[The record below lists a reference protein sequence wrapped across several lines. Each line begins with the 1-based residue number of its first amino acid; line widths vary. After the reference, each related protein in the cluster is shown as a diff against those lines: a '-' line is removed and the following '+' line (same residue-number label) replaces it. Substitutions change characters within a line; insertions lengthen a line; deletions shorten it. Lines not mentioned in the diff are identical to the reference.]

1 MQYKT
6 TTRLF
11 KGIYK
16 YKIVLVCPGAQH
28 FRYHSHEEIVTHLL
42 ADTKSRTKENLQF
55 ALALQNTLNTMEN
68 IEVRVENPW
77 ISIYTNN
84 ESDLNKIA
92 KTGQDC
98 VKYISKPSIDLEE
111 GTVLMPKMDYDF
123 RVTLGKTTHE
133 HSAFI
138 EWAESNTKIR
148 LTKGCVKDLEKPRS
162 WGGKHFYVKGDKNLM
177 VAKMHLEG
185 AVSKV
190 ERIVKNQT
198 S

>member
-16 YKIVLVCPGAQH
+16 YKIVLVCPGAQN
-28 FRYHSHEEIVTHLL
+28 FRKQTHEEIISALL
-42 ADTKSRTKENLQF
+42 TDKNSRTQGNLKY
-55 ALALQNTLNTMEN
+55 AMDLQNCLNAMEN

-77 ISIYTNN
+77 LSIYTNR
-84 ESDLNKIA
+84 EADLNKIA
-92 KTGQDC
+92 KLDQDT

-111 GTVLMPKMDYDF
+111 GTVLMPKMDYDY

-133 HSAFI
+133 HSAFV
-138 EWAESNTKIR
+138 EWAESNSKIK
-148 LTKGCVKDLEKPRS
+148 LTNACIKDLEKPRS
-162 WGGKHFYVKGDKNLM
+162 WGGKHFYVKGEKNLM

-185 AVSKV
+185 SVSKV

>member
-1 MQYKT
+1 
-6 TTRLF
+6 
-11 KGIYK
+11 
-16 YKIVLVCPGAQH
+16 
-28 FRYHSHEEIVTHLL
+28 
-42 ADTKSRTKENLQF
+42 
-55 ALALQNTLNTMEN
+55 MEN
-68 IEVRVENPW
+68 VEVRVENPW
-77 ISIYTNN
+77 ISIYTNR

-92 KTGQDC
+92 KLGQDS
-98 VKYISKPSIDLEE
+98 VKYISKPSVDLEE

-138 EWAESNTKIR
+138 EWAESNSKIK
-148 LTKGCVKDLEKPRS
+148 LTKGCIKDLEKPRS

-185 AVSKV
+185 SVSKV